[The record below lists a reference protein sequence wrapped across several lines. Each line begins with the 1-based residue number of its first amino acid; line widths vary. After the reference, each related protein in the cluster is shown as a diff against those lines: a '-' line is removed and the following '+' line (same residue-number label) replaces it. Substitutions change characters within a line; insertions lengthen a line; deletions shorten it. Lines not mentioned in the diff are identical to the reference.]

1 MPPQQINTT
10 PIRRGI
16 GCRRLFRIV
25 SMMGLVIPFCN
36 SLGFNS
42 NQKGESNNNSNNNN
56 SNNSVSYGVDVSFPM
71 HHASVSTNYPWL
83 PHNVQPENYPTPPEY
98 EGMPIQPLGNR
109 EAFYR
114 DMILGCIIHYGVEGG
129 KKCIG
134 NEEYRIEMSLRQ
146 PQSMVNYTE
155 LVRQWALSIW
165 LAFFFFAVRQ
175 R

>member
-1 MPPQQINTT
+1 
-10 PIRRGI
+10 
-16 GCRRLFRIV
+16 
-25 SMMGLVIPFCN
+25 
-36 SLGFNS
+36 
-42 NQKGESNNNSNNNN
+42 
-56 SNNSVSYGVDVSFPM
+56 M

-165 LAFFFFAVRQ
+165 LAFFFLLCGSVDDSYNRSNLIRSDPCSALLFFFVML
-175 R
+175 